1 MNNKNINTP
10 RPESRM
16 NSRRSALG
24 NITEGIDQSD
34 MLILTFDNEL
44 RVDNLNKVRKSIIK
58 KDYDN
63 AIDDIIKL
71 NKKIKTDDEE
81 QLYSLVLDDLNNE
94 FMDLL
99 KPRDSNKTIGEINKK
114 INSND
119 RKVKAPSKCIPILAK
134 RKSQDFISFTSSSP
148 A

>member
-1 MNNKNINTP
+1 MNKKNNIS

-16 NSRRSALG
+16 NSRRSALA

-34 MLILTFDNEL
+34 MFILSFDSDI
-44 RVDNLNKVRKSIIK
+44 RMDNINKVRKSIIE

-71 NKKIKTDDEE
+71 NKKVKADDEE

-94 FMDLL
+94 FKDLL
-99 KPRDSNKTIGEINKK
+99 KPRDFSKATSENNRK

-119 RKVKAPSKCIPILAK
+119 RKIIAPSKCIPILAK
-134 RKSQDFISFTSSSP
+134 RKSQDFIGFTSSSP